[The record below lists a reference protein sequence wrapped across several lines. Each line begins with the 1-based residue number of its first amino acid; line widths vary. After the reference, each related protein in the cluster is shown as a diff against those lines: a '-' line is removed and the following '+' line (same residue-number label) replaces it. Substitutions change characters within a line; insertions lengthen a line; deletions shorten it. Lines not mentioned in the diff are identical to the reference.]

1 MLVHLTGC
9 LLGEIVLG
17 RDLDCN
23 NYDYIDY
30 SLEQSL
36 TDEFFSLK
44 VNAG

>member
-17 RDLDCN
+17 RDLDYN
-23 NYDYIDY
+23 NYDYIYY
-30 SLEQSL
+30 SLVQSL
-36 TDEFFSLK
+36 TDEFFLLK

>member
-30 SLEQSL
+30 SLKQSV
-36 TDEFFSLK
+36 TDEFILLK